1 MSHLLRLRRLG
12 VILFSIGGLTLASA
26 AAAQG
31 EGATTVFR
39 FPAFVLFLVVLGVLA
54 AAAVAVV
61 GYRLS
66 WAPRITGTSAL
77 IAIFAGL
84 LIAPSMAM
92 DRVTVTSTGIEQRT
106 GFWFAQSQKGF
117 KYADVASIQIGE
129 QFSRRRRQMVWNI
142 HHRDGSVSV
151 LDPGD
156 LWEMNSNQIVPLL
169 ERYGVTF
176 E

>member
-12 VILFSIGGLTLASA
+12 VALVSVTGLTLASA

-31 EGATTVFR
+31 EGTATVFR
-39 FPAFVLFLVVLGVLA
+39 FPAHVLFLVVLGALA

-84 LIAPSMAM
+84 LIAPSMAV

-106 GFWFAQSQKGF
+106 GLWFAQTQKGF

-129 QFSRRRRQMVWNI
+129 RRGRRRTEMIWNVR
-142 HHRDGSVSV
+142 HKDGSLSV

-156 LWEMNSNQIVPLL
+156 LWEMNSNQIVPQL